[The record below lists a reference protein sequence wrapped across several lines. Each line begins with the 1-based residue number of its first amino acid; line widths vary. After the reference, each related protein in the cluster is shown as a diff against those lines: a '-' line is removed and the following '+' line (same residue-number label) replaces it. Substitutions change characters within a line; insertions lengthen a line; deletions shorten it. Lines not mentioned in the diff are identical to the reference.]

1 MSTETEIELGKVV
14 AFPNKN
20 NDLQDGLVIQREG
33 QKVMCLHSTV
43 WVNEKDR
50 TLRCRKCE
58 TLIEPFDF
66 LMTLCDQESRY
77 MESVKYLRREEKQR
91 RQNIEKLIRF
101 EHQVAITQWAWAEFR
116 EQLGAKKVAVKTME
130 RLKNL
135 IWLAA
140 QDVKAEL
147 SGLDTY
153 EYQKLAEL
161 VGVTAKNWSE
171 TFTDRWVGMRYIY
184 RCLDSVGVWTIGYG
198 WTQPVDGKL
207 IRSGMSIKQETAERL
222 LKTGLVSY
230 ESDVSRL
237 VKVALTQGQFDA
249 LVSFTYN
256 LGARSLSTSTLLR
269 KLNAGDYSGAA
280 DEFLRWNKAGGK
292 VLNGLTRRREAERAL
307 FLS

>member
-184 RCLDSVGVWTIGYG
+184 RCLDNGALLQATRSRSQQKATNSQPSVA
-198 WTQPVDGKL
+198 KL
-207 IRSGMSIKQETAERL
+207 
-222 LKTGLVSY
+222 
-230 ESDVSRL
+230 D
-237 VKVALTQGQFDA
+237 
-249 LVSFTYN
+249 
-256 LGARSLSTSTLLR
+256 
-269 KLNAGDYSGAA
+269 
-280 DEFLRWNKAGGK
+280 
-292 VLNGLTRRREAERAL
+292 
-307 FLS
+307 